1 MKRITIRIRNPLLLL
16 LFLTLVALFVLNS
29 VTISLFCKSSIFSSS
44 YSVLSSNQFYVTSS
58 SCRYI

>member
-16 LFLTLVALFVLNS
+16 LFLTLVARFVLNP

-44 YSVLSSNQFYVTSS
+44 YFVLSSNQFYVTYS